1 MPRAGVA
8 LILGLAI
15 GFATVWVMF
24 DTLRDD
30 EPTAPQV
37 ALAVARAAGTTSASC
52 ERRRDPPNLWD
63 CTARDPQDLPLS
75 EKDGCGPWVARVD
88 GDRVFV
94 METSAC

>member
-15 GFATVWVMF
+15 GFAAVWLIF
-24 DTLRDD
+24 DTVLED
-30 EPTAPQV
+30 EAAAPEV
-37 ALAVARAAGTTSASC
+37 ALAVARAAGKTSASC
-52 ERRRDPPNLWD
+52 ERRQDPPNIWD
-63 CTARDPQDLPLS
+63 CTAHDPHDRPLS
-75 EKDGCGPWVARVD
+75 EEDGCGPWVARVD